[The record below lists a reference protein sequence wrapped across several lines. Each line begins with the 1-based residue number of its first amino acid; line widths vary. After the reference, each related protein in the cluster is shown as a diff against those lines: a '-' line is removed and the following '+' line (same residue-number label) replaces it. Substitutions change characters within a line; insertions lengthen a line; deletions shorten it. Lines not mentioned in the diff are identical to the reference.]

1 MTEFLCIMNST
12 FASKILFEVNEM
24 LKLSE
29 DQLTLWDAILPEPF
43 RSLPEELAKIDA
55 LLDDP
60 AFMKPF
66 IEKHPSQRGRPNHSG
81 RNVSAFDGSEISL
94 QPGI

>member
-24 LKLSE
+24 LKLRE

-60 AFMKPF
+60 AFISIHRKTSFSAWAAQPF
-66 IEKHPSQRGRPNHSG
+66 RQKRIC
-81 RNVSAFDGSEISL
+81 V
-94 QPGI
+94 